1 MISALGAGAALLIAV
16 LFGLRS
22 LEVVRDAAFRM
33 ESEGLISKVTVS
45 TPRGLLIAQKR
56 DGRR

>member
-1 MISALGAGAALLIAV
+1 VISALGAGAALLIAV

-33 ESEGLISKVTVS
+33 EGLISIVTLS

>member
-33 ESEGLISKVTVS
+33 EGLISIVTLS